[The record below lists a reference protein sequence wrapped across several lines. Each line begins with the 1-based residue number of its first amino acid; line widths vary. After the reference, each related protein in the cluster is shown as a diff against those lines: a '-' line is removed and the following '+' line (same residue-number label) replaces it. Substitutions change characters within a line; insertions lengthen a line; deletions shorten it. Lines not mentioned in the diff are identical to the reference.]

1 MSEKKFRLAADT
13 GGTFTDLVV
22 DEEGSAPR
30 FYKRSTTPS
39 EPVVGVF
46 DTLQAAAED
55 LGLSINDL
63 LQKSGL
69 FIFGTTRATNAIVT
83 GTTAK
88 TALLVT
94 EGHPDILQL
103 REGGGRKSLFDYTQQ
118 YPEPYIP
125 PDLTFEVKERI
136 GANGEILIPL
146 DENLLLKTFEKISG
160 QNIEAIAVSLLW
172 SPINALHETRVGELI
187 SQHLPAIPFTLSSR
201 LNPSIREY
209 RRMSSVAIDAS
220 LKPLMSRF
228 FRELEEKLHQGG
240 FDGRLLIMTSA
251 GGVLDAIAVAE
262 TPIHSIGSGPAGA
275 PIAGSHFMSI
285 DSDVDTA
292 IVTDAGGT
300 TFDVSL
306 LRNGIIPT
314 TRETIVGDTV
324 AGYITGFPSV
334 DVKSVGAGGGSIAWV
349 DEGGL
354 LHVGPM
360 SAGADPGPACYG
372 RGGIRPTVTDA
383 CLVLGY
389 IDPEYF
395 LGGTMVVDLG
405 LARKAIQTNV
415 AKPLKLDLYESAA
428 AILALA
434 AERMVTA
441 IEDITLIQG
450 IDPENSVLIGGG
462 GGAGLYCMGIAKR
475 LNCWPILIPEAAAAL
490 SATGAILSDLK
501 TTFMETYLLSTSM
514 FDSGRANEIIQDL
527 IAKCNAF
534 IEGSGEGCVNSEI
547 KLFVEGRYPHQVWEI
562 EFPLRGTEFS
572 RNEDI
577 RILENDFH
585 DQHDKLFAIRDEK
598 SHIEVLTWGARVSC
612 SLTNQASMHSPS
624 APGKTGLHKQRKAY
638 FPEEGLINTN
648 VMQVQ
653 EMVFNETY
661 MGPLFVE
668 SPVTTLVIEKGY
680 KAERTINGSILI
692 NPNYEPGHIV

>member
-1 MSEKKFRLAADT
+1 MSENRIRLAADT

-22 DEEGSAPR
+22 DEAGSAPR

-39 EPVVGVF
+39 EPVIGVF
-46 DTLQAAAED
+46 DTLKAAAED
-55 LGLSINDL
+55 LEISLNEL
-63 LQKSGL
+63 LERTDP

-83 GTTAK
+83 GTTAR
-88 TALLVT
+88 TALFIT
-94 EGHPDILQL
+94 KGHPDILLL
-103 REGGGRKSLFDYTQQ
+103 REGGGRRSLFDYTQVF
-118 YPEPYIP
+118 PEPYIP
-125 PDLTFEVKERI
+125 RELTFEVKERM
-136 GANGEILIPL
+136 AADGEILAPL
-146 DENLLLKTFEKISG
+146 DEKNLLNHFEKLK
-160 QNIEAIAVSLLW
+160 QQEVEAIAVSLLW
-172 SPINALHETRVGELI
+172 SPINDVHESRVGELI
-187 SQHLPAIPFTLSSR
+187 SQHLPGIPFTLSSR

-209 RRMSSVAIDAS
+209 RRTSSAAIDAS
-220 LKPLMSRF
+220 LKPLMSSF
-228 FRELEEKLHQGG
+228 FRELEENLRLDG
-240 FDGRLLIMTSA
+240 FNGRLLIMTSA
-251 GGVLDAIAVAE
+251 GGVLDASAVAE

-275 PIAGSHFMSI
+275 PVAGLHFMSI
-285 DSDVDTA
+285 DTNIDTA

-314 TRETIVGDTV
+314 TRETMVGDTV

-349 DEGGL
+349 DDGGL

-372 RGGIRPTVTDA
+372 RGGKRSTVTDA

-395 LGGTMVVDLG
+395 LGGTMDVSLE
-405 LARKAIQTNV
+405 LAEKAIQTNV
-415 AKPLKLDLYESAA
+415 AEPLQIDLHESAA

-441 IEDITLIQG
+441 IEEITLIQG
-450 IDPENSVLIGGG
+450 IDPEESVLIGGG

-490 SATGAILSDLK
+490 SATGAIISDLK
-501 TTFMETYLLSTSM
+501 TTFMTTNLIATNQ
-514 FDSGRANEIIQDL
+514 FDHGKANSIIQGL
-527 IAKCNAF
+527 IEKCNAF
-534 IEGSGEGCVNSEI
+534 IEESGAGCISSEI

-562 EFPLRGTEFS
+562 EFPLRGTELS
-572 RNEDI
+572 SDEDI
-577 RILENDFH
+577 ENLENDFH
-585 DQHDKLFAIRDEK
+585 EQHDQLFAIRDEG
-598 SHIEVLTWGARVSC
+598 SYIEVVTWGARVSC
-612 SLTNQASMHSPS
+612 TLNKHDSMHSPS

-638 FPEEGLINTN
+638 FPGMGFVDTT
-648 VMQVQ
+648 VKQVK
-653 EMVFNETY
+653 EMVPDESYT
-661 MGPLFVE
+661 GPLFVE

-680 KAERTINGSILI
+680 KVERTINGSIII
-692 NPNYEPGHIV
+692 NPDS